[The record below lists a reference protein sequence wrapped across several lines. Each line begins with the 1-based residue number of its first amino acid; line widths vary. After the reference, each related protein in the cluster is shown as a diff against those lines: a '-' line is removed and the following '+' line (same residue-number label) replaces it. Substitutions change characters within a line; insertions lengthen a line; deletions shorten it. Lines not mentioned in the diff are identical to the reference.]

1 MIGSPWPRPAPAV
14 GSRPV
19 PHRSAPVPRLL
30 AVGGAVL
37 ASVLAVA
44 GCAPRPTALEKYCD
58 VVHQAEATFDPLSRP
73 GSLGDP
79 DLLRRALTAR
89 VTTLTALTQTA
100 PDAVRPDATVVQAR
114 VTAVLNAMAAKN
126 YVAASADGDPVI
138 AEVLADPSYLDAAK
152 RLAAFNGT
160 RCAAASKT

>member
-1 MIGSPWPRPAPAV
+1 MPH
-14 GSRPV
+14 RPV
-19 PHRSAPVPRLL
+19 SAVRLVAMAAAAL
-30 AVGGAVL
+30 VGV
-37 ASVLAVA
+37 ASVA
-44 GCAPRPTALEKYCD
+44 GCSPRPTALEKYCD

-89 VTTLTALTQTA
+89 VTTLTALTQAA

-138 AEVLADPSYLDAAK
+138 AEVLADASYLDAAK
-152 RLAAFNGT
+152 RLAAFNST
-160 RCAAASKT
+160 RCTTPPNS